1 MADKHLDVLE
11 SFIVFI
17 KATEEGA
24 RVPPVSRDDLQRLH
38 EMCEY
43 VAKQYPDKEA
53 ALGVDVM
60 ASVCSPGANV
70 PAVWFRHTRLRL
82 LVKQG
87 ILADWQHG
95 AVLDDAVYEV
105 AANIPMNGFQID
117 QEAFIRRLRHKAAA

>member
-1 MADKHLDVLE
+1 MADKHFDVLE
-11 SFIVFI
+11 SFIAFT

-38 EMCEY
+38 ETCEY
-43 VAKQYPDKEA
+43 VARQYPGNDA

-70 PAVWFRHTRLRL
+70 PAVWFRHTRLRF

-87 ILADWQHG
+87 
-95 AVLDDAVYEV
+95 V
-105 AANIPMNGFQID
+105 AFLQSLSGFSLI
-117 QEAFIRRLRHKAAA
+117 EI